1 MVDNQNSS
9 TASLVCRVKK
19 VVFHNKVNGY
29 SVLSVISDSEDSQF
43 SICGILN
50 GMPEGS
56 VLRCQGKW
64 KEHIMYGRQ
73 FIVDSWE
80 EGKADEV
87 EKLFCIP
94 SRANSRP
101 VYRTWGD
108 FLKNNPDA
116 AEKAKYV
123 TDVFLTNVEKD
134 YDNAESCCEDYTLDV
149 TAEAKATY
157 YAEYNGRKYPLI
169 TCTFSMQE
177 SFTEDFDDDLNVYE
191 IEALVEDGR
200 LGNYARAHSAFYG
213 VNDFEGL
220 SQLDFHASGVPT
232 CLEELIGNHNQ
243 RASAASGESGGEY
256 TIDEIATD
264 VEYAIEKAFSDAG
277 IECFDGEF
285 QCASMFARRKI
296 CGEFT

>member
-1 MVDNQNSS
+1 MVDNQNTS
-9 TASLVCRVKK
+9 TTSLVCRVKK

-29 SVLSVISDSEDSQF
+29 SVLSVISDSEDCQF
-43 SICGILN
+43 CICGILN

-87 EKLFCIP
+87 EKLFCNP

-116 AEKAKYV
+116 AEKVKYV

-134 YDNAESCCEDYTLDV
+134 YDNAESCCADYTIDV
-149 TAEAKATY
+149 AAEAKAIY

-169 TCTFSMQE
+169 TCTFSIQE
-177 SFTEDFDDDLNVYE
+177 SFTEDFDDDLNVYA
-191 IEALVEDGR
+191 IEALVEDGG
-200 LGNYARAHSAFYG
+200 LGDYARAHSVFYD

-220 SQLDFHASGVPT
+220 GQLDFRASGVPT
-232 CLEELIGNHNQ
+232 CLEELLEKRNQ
-243 RASAASGESGGEY
+243 QAPAAYGESNDECS
-256 TIDEIATD
+256 IEEIAYD
-264 VEYAIEKAFSDAG
+264 LECAIEKAFSDAG
-277 IECFDGEF
+277 IEYGDGEF
-285 QCASMFARRKI
+285 QCASMFSRRKI
-296 CGEFT
+296 CGEFS